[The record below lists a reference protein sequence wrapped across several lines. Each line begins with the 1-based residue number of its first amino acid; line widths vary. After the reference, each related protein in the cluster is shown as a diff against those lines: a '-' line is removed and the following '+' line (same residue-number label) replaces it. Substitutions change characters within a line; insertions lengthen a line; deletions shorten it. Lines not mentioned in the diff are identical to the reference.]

1 LQRGKQLYT
10 DGITDARKI
19 INEIKSDL
27 SRVDGLEL
35 DYVEIVNRENL
46 VTELDVKT
54 KQSIC
59 VVAVWVNKVRLIDN
73 YCF

>member
-1 LQRGKQLYT
+1 LFT
-10 DGITDARKI
+10 DGVTDARKI
-19 INEIKSDL
+19 INQIKSDL

-46 VTELDVKT
+46 IAEIDVK
-54 KQSIC
+54 KNQSIC
-59 VVAVWVNKVRLIDN
+59 VIAVWVNKVRLIDN